1 MMTSIPKPWVGKKV
15 ITNPEF
21 KEKHKQRKIKKQLL
35 NSLLVSDWKE
45 EVNNYNNN
53 NKVINDKTVF

>member
-1 MMTSIPKPWVGKKV
+1 MTSIPKPWVGKKI

-35 NSLLVSDWKE
+35 NTLLVLDWKE

-53 NKVINDKTVF
+53 KVIND